1 MKKKPV
7 KRTLVQTKYGPQVR
21 YYQGGKRLTEAK
33 GRKKWVKEN
42 YEALNRPYAKD
53 KPVLLPKE
61 QKAFTWSRA
70 QKELYT
76 YKGKRI
82 KKIVTELLK
91 ATKDLPEDGPK
102 EITQI
107 LDPNTGK
114 PAFRNYG
121 ELEQIYERQRQ
132 ALEQSYTLAESLYGA
147 AGWRNR
153 TQNES
158 ATSLLESLKIVG
170 YDGWKLVVIDQDVV
184 YNGKVKGMEAIRRYE
199 EREMDAAQK
208 TFEDVSALSFTYT
221 LDWNF
226 TTKTITINTDDAV
239 AQIRQSDP
247 KKRTN

>member
-1 MKKKPV
+1 
-7 KRTLVQTKYGPQVR
+7 
-21 YYQGGKRLTEAK
+21 
-33 GRKKWVKEN
+33 
-42 YEALNRPYAKD
+42 
-53 KPVLLPKE
+53 
-61 QKAFTWSRA
+61 
-70 QKELYT
+70 
-76 YKGKRI
+76 
-82 KKIVTELLK
+82 
-91 ATKDLPEDGPK
+91 
-102 EITQI
+102 
-107 LDPNTGK
+107 
-114 PAFRNYG
+114 
-121 ELEQIYERQRQ
+121 
-132 ALEQSYTLAESLYGA
+132 LAESLYGA